1 MSKKNKNKK
10 RQIIAMLLG
19 LFSMGKIGFKQEA
32 HFTSAISNSVK
43 TDKNIFS
50 LSLILYLP
58 STKFLASFS
67 FPKGI
72 ISVALLTTIGFNLHL
87 YSS

>member
-19 LFSMGKIGFKQEA
+19 LFSMGKICFKQEA

-50 LSLILYLP
+50 LKNNEQNKLRLQDDFYTSINEEWLKNG
-58 STKFLASFS
+58 SCTK
-67 FPKGI
+67 
-72 ISVALLTTIGFNLHL
+72 VV
-87 YSS
+87 

>member
-50 LSLILYLP
+50 LKNNEQNKLRLQDDFYTSINEEWLKNG
-58 STKFLASFS
+58 SCTK
-67 FPKGI
+67 
-72 ISVALLTTIGFNLHL
+72 VV
-87 YSS
+87 